1 MQTAKFL
8 ITGMSCSACQAHVN
22 DSVKKLNGV
31 NSVNVNLLSN
41 SMAVIY
47 DENKISPDRIIA
59 AVVNAGYG
67 ASLETTAA
75 KNEFRSE
82 WKKRRDITENTVH
95 DLKFRLKYS
104 VIFLIPLMYITMGH
118 MLNFY
123 LPDFI
128 NPEIS
133 PLTSAFTQMLIT
145 IPVIFINKNF
155 FKTGIKLL
163 LKGMPNMDSLVA
175 AGSGVSFLYGIF
187 SIYMMMFAL
196 ETSNSILFQ
205 NYSKTLYFE
214 SCAAILTIVTLG
226 KFLEARSKLKTS
238 DALKKLTDLAPKTA
252 IVLQDGKETEI
263 AAEEVKAGDIL
274 VLKAGN
280 IIPVDGIIIEGTG
293 HINES
298 AVTGESIPVEKTKD
312 DRVISAS
319 TVENGYLKVKALN
332 VGNDTTLAKII
343 KLVDEAGNSK
353 ALAARLVDKVSGIF
367 VPVVILISVI
377 TAVIWLILGESVEFA
392 LNCAIS
398 VMVISCPCALG
409 LATPV
414 AIMAG
419 IGTAAGNGILIK
431 SAESLEN
438 LCYTDTIVLDKTGT
452 VTEGKPE
459 VTDILI
465 VSDNISMHE
474 FLTYAAALESA
485 SSHPLAKAVV
495 EKAKS
500 ENIEIIQ
507 PENFEFSAGLG
518 VSAKI
523 NGSNYKAGNFSYI
536 KKNNIKIPDEKYIE
550 EIIEKYAGQ
559 GKTPLIFAK
568 NDTVAGIIAV
578 SDKIRAE
585 SKKAIA
591 LFHKMGLKVIL
602 LTGDN
607 NITARAVAKQLN
619 IDEVIAK
626 VLPDE
631 KENVIK
637 TLQKNGR
644 KVAMTGDGINDA
656 PALMRANT
664 GIAIGSGSDIA
675 IDSADIILM
684 KNSLT
689 DVAEAIKLSKAV
701 VKNIKL
707 NLFWAFFY
715 NIIAIP
721 VAAGALYHR
730 YNILLTPVIAAA
742 AMSLSSV
749 CVVLNALRLRF
760 FKSYTDE
767 NISYGQNIEK
777 SKGENHMQKIM
788 TINGMICS
796 HCQKRVKDT
805 LEQIEGIESADV
817 NLEQKTATVICS
829 KHIDNKVLIE
839 AVTNAGYE
847 VTKVL

>member
-1 MQTAKFL
+1 MNQ
-8 ITGMSCSACQAHVN
+8 
-22 DSVKKLNGV
+22 
-31 NSVNVNLLSN
+31 
-41 SMAVIY
+41 
-47 DENKISPDRIIA
+47 ENII
-59 AVVNAGYG
+59 NQ
-67 ASLETTAA
+67 
-75 KNEFRSE
+75 FR
-82 WKKRRDITENTVH
+82 
-95 DLKFRLKYS
+95 
-104 VIFLIPLMYITMGH
+104 
-118 MLNFY
+118 
-123 LPDFI
+123 
-128 NPEIS
+128 EI
-133 PLTSAFTQMLIT
+133 ID
-145 IPVIFINKNF
+145 
-155 FKTGIKLL
+155 L
-163 LKGMPNMDSLVA
+163 LKSKGCDA
-175 AGSGVSFLYGIF
+175 EGIVSFIK
-187 SIYMMMFAL
+187 
-196 ETSNSILFQ
+196 N
-205 NYSKTLYFE
+205 NFE
-214 SCAAILTIVTLG
+214 FLVIKFG
-226 KFLEARSKLKTS
+226 KL
-238 DALKKLTDLAPKTA
+238 P
-252 IVLQDGKETEI
+252 
-263 AAEEVKAGDIL
+263 
-274 VLKAGN
+274 N
-280 IIPVDGIIIEGTG
+280 IIDNIYCIY
-293 HINES
+293 N
-298 AVTGESIPVEKTKD
+298 
-312 DRVISAS
+312 
-319 TVENGYLKVKALN
+319 NQ
-332 VGNDTTLAKII
+332 
-343 KLVDEAGNSK
+343 
-353 ALAARLVDKVSGIF
+353 
-367 VPVVILISVI
+367 
-377 TAVIWLILGESVEFA
+377 
-392 LNCAIS
+392 
-398 VMVISCPCALG
+398 
-409 LATPV
+409 
-414 AIMAG
+414 
-419 IGTAAGNGILIK
+419 
-431 SAESLEN
+431 SLY
-438 LCYTDTIVLDKTGT
+438 C
-452 VTEGKPE
+452 
-459 VTDILI
+459 ILI

-495 EKAKS
+495 EKAKA

-507 PENFEFSAGLG
+507 PENFELAAGLG

-536 KKNNIKIPDEKYIE
+536 KKNNIKIPDKKYIE

-607 NITARAVAKQLN
+607 NITARAVAEQLN

-701 VKNIKL
+701 VRNIKL

-760 FKSYTDE
+760 FKSYSGE
-767 NISYGQNIEK
+767 NIEK
-777 SKGENHMQKIM
+777 SKGENYMQKILK
-788 TINGMICS
+788 INGMMCA
-796 HCQKRVKDT
+796 HCKKRVKDT

-839 AVTNAGYE
+839 AVTNAGDE